1 MKGFKFVLLGLLSQ
15 IQMLLLDYCTKRLSK
30 EHDTAEKFYIL
41 FYELFT
47 LVPGKAYNIDMH
59 SDDLKKLLLPILCEI
74 GIVQVIDNYCYISP
88 IYKKIFQSEKNVSKS
103 SDYFLI
109 VETNF
114 KLYSYTSNPLFK
126 KVLLYFS
133 RIEYE
138 FPNMI
143 VTTMTQLTV
152 KKAFSRGISAED
164 IIQFL
169 LNHAHG
175 VARNPDTNKMNS
187 SYVEQHNSKK
197 VLETVPNNILKQ
209 IRVWEKTYKAF
220 TYCEAKL
227 ITAVSKPSY
236 ENIKK
241 EAEEKE
247 GVLYCDGSTTIV
259 IKSTVW
265 DQSFDKT

>member
-1 MKGFKFVLLGLLSQ
+1 
-15 IQMLLLDYCTKRLSK
+15 MLLLDYCTKRLSK
-30 EHDTAEKFYIL
+30 EHDTAEKFYVL

-47 LVPGKAYNIDMH
+47 LVPGKAYNVDMH
-59 SDDLKKLLLPILCEI
+59 SEELKKLLLPILCEI
-74 GIVQVIDNYCYISP
+74 GIVQLIDGHCYISP
-88 IYKKIFQSEKNVSKS
+88 ICKKIFQPEKNVSKT

-152 KKAFSRGISAED
+152 KKAFARGISAED

-169 LNHAHG
+169 LNHAHS
-175 VARNPDTNKMNS
+175 VTRNPDTNKMNS
-187 SYVEQHNSKK
+187 SYVEAHNKK
-197 VLETVPNNILKQ
+197 MLETVPNNILKQ
-209 IRVWEKTYKAF
+209 IRVWEKTYKAY

-241 EAEEKE
+241 EADEKE
-247 GVLYCDGSTTIV
+247 GVLFCDGNSMIV
-259 IKSTVW
+259 IKSNVW
-265 DQSFDKT
+265 DLSFDKS